1 METEKGLMRYTSSLM
16 VLLFFALGLG
26 LNLLYLYL
34 SDPSRFPVNTIKV
47 SATYEH
53 ITHKELEVVLEK
65 YVNTS
70 FFFLSLGKL
79 KEALLDLEWT
89 DTVDIERIW
98 PDRLHITLHEKVPVA
113 IWNNTMLMEN
123 GEVFPLAHIDN
134 DNVLPHLK
142 GNPNQSSEVYHVYK
156 KMSKI
161 LSDYGL
167 KASVLEWRKNEAWEL
182 TLSDE
187 IMLRLGKR
195 FFLERLERFCKAYS
209 AVFKNRLEKKAS
221 VDLRY
226 PRGMAIQWK

>member
-1 METEKGLMRYTSSLM
+1 METDKGRMRYTTSLM
-16 VLLFFALGLG
+16 VLLFFAFCLG

-34 SDPSRFPVNTIKV
+34 SDASRFPVNTIKV
-47 SATYEH
+47 SATYQH
-53 ITHKELEVVLEK
+53 ISHKELELVLEK

-70 FFFLSLGKL
+70 FLFLSMSKL
-79 KEALLDLEWT
+79 REALLALEWS

-98 PDRLHITLHEKVPVA
+98 PDMLHITLHEKVPVA
-113 IWNNTMLMEN
+113 FWNNAILMEN
-123 GEVFPLAHIDN
+123 GDTFTVAHMN
-134 DNVLPHLK
+134 SENFLPKLK
-142 GNPNQSSEVYHVYK
+142 GNPNQSLEVYHVYK

-161 LSDYGL
+161 LLGYGL

-182 TLSDE
+182 TLSNE

-195 FFLERLERFCKAYS
+195 FFLERLERFCKAYP
-209 AVFKNRLEKKAS
+209 AVFKNRSEKKVS